1 VIARAGGGWLC
12 MRSNLTG
19 AGAPAFAE
27 DCPVEGGRAF
37 LKDARHGSSRGS
49 LRSSSNV
56 KFVGDTLFRVL
67 AEQSVAE
74 QRQPLFQEG
83 ELHLSQSTLQFE
95 CGVAERVC
103 ALPLKSILF
112 VAEPVPCMVAPSEA
126 APRGL
131 ASVAD
136 SSLAGLEHLSK
147 VTVVFQTQ
155 SGRQSAFKKRSKSA
169 LVREKKTVA
178 PLQQTKSL
186 ARSI

>member
-1 VIARAGGGWLC
+1 
-12 MRSNLTG
+12 
-19 AGAPAFAE
+19 
-27 DCPVEGGRAF
+27 
-37 LKDARHGSSRGS
+37 
-49 LRSSSNV
+49 
-56 KFVGDTLFRVL
+56 
-67 AEQSVAE
+67 
-74 QRQPLFQEG
+74 
-83 ELHLSQSTLQFE
+83 
-95 CGVAERVC
+95 
-103 ALPLKSILF
+103 
-112 VAEPVPCMVAPSEA
+112 MVAPSEA